1 MLRNPNATRPFQSVR
16 DVLRGYL
23 LQVEHLALNRH
34 DSPRAMNFGP
44 SEQAIRV
51 CDLLEAYGAARGRP
65 VVWHPVALRTYSEA
79 PRLGLDSTLAATV
92 LGWKPAQTATTLL
105 AETAIWQET
114 LSTGGNVMELARS
127 WIATDADTPVISAA

>member
-1 MLRNPNATRPFQSVR
+1 MLRNANATRPFQSVR
-16 DVLRGYL
+16 DVIRGYL
-23 LQVEHLALNRH
+23 LQVEHLALNRQ

-79 PRLGLDSTLAATV
+79 PRLGLDSTLAANV
-92 LGWKPAQTATTLL
+92 LGWTPVHTTTTLM

-114 LSTGGNVMELARS
+114 LLTGGSVMELARS
-127 WIATDADTPVISAA
+127 WIAAEFEAPVISAA